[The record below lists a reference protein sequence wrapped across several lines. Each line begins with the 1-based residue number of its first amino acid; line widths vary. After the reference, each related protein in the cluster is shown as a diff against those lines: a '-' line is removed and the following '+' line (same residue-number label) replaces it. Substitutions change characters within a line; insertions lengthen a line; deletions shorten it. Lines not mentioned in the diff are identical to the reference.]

1 MKKDKIPKCLQ
12 SVLWSADIKKLDLEK
27 DKNYII
33 HQILSY
39 GNLDD
44 IKWLFATFSKEE
56 IRKIFVSVPY
66 KDYRKSRFYFI
77 KNWVIDLKDKP
88 LNENFY
94 VKNISR
100 DIR

>member
-1 MKKDKIPKCLQ
+1 MKIPKKLQ
-12 SVLWSADIKKLDLEK
+12 SVFWSADINKLDLEK

-33 HQILSY
+33 HQIFSH

-44 IKWLFATFSKEE
+44 IKWVFDTFSRNE
-56 IRKIFVSVPY
+56 ISNIFISTPY

-77 KNWVIDLKDKP
+77 KNHIINLKDK
-88 LNENFY
+88 LINENRY
-94 VKNISR
+94 VKNTPR